1 MASSAPLLLLVV
13 QLVVALRLSATTSAA
28 LEFSAPQTLGGG
40 GIPCY
45 FNGFDTDGGRF
56 VGGYSDPAA
65 GDLTIGALNGT
76 SPWAP
81 QPGANASALS
91 AMYPFPSECR
101 GCRSMETLGELE
113 GLPGPTGMAMNS
125 SGGYRLSVEGGKLVA
140 KLSGVVRR
148 FQGLPRPL
156 KRDSSFSVGGMRWS
170 GTASVQ
176 RPNGTLLQTGIVT
189 FADHAVDHADRRD
202 ASRTECDVRRAVQ
215 VRRRAGLGLRF
226 DDRRRQGL
234 PTVVGGT

>member
-56 VGGYSDPAA
+56 VGGYIDPAA

-81 QPGANASALS
+81 QPGANASLS

-101 GCRSMETLGELE
+101 GCRSMEHTSLNGF
-113 GLPGPTGMAMNS
+113 PVKDPRASSIFAM
-125 SGGYRLSVEGGKLVA
+125 
-140 KLSGVVRR
+140 VV
-148 FQGLPRPL
+148 
-156 KRDSSFSVGGMRWS
+156 
-170 GTASVQ
+170 
-176 RPNGTLLQTGIVT
+176 TLL
-189 FADHAVDHADRRD
+189 
-202 ASRTECDVRRAVQ
+202 
-215 VRRRAGLGLRF
+215 
-226 DDRRRQGL
+226 
-234 PTVVGGT
+234 